1 LPAAPRL
8 RPHLQEGR
16 PAPTAAARLR
26 MRAAGAGTGCGKGG
40 LWAVCACRPR
50 GMQWRDCV
58 GKGAV
63 VGLGS
68 VKFSVLI

>member
-1 LPAAPRL
+1 M
-8 RPHLQEGR
+8 QEGR

-50 GMQWRDCV
+50 GMQWRYCV